1 MNNTFDISSCMN
13 LHLINNINYE
23 HIFTNDH
30 LSIYDLI
37 NVINSCLLLVRDN

>member
-1 MNNTFDISSCMN
+1 MNNTFDFSSCMN

-23 HIFTNDH
+23 HIFTNYH

-37 NVINSCLLLVRDN
+37 NFINCLLLVRDN

>member
-23 HIFTNDH
+23 HIYKLPFILH
-30 LSIYDLI
+30 LI
-37 NVINSCLLLVRDN
+37 NVINSCLLLVHDN